1 MLTENHHKVDPDI
14 ARSIVVSG
22 VPESQSPNSV
32 DRAHHDIQCIYS
44 RIECIPSMV
53 FRMGI
58 KNSSRPRLLKV
69 VLPSSRFQ
77 IETIKRAPRLRF
89 FSQRGVYIRP
99 SLTKEERERR
109 REARQ
114 KNSDRNNNTAVETTQ
129 RNNSERAK
137 FDGYHFTG
145 KPPTSPRL
153 EPRIKCILSNIRSLI
168 KNYNSLVL
176 LLLHENYDLVLITET
191 WLTSK
196 HDTTPLLGVVSSQYD
211 VLRCDRLQKRGG
223 GVLAL
228 IKNTM
233 SYEIVHKESLND
245 AFEILIVDLIIRH
258 QTFRLILVY
267 RTPICNTH
275 NCSCCA
281 SCSNAPSLIV
291 GDFNLADIDWHVDNQ
306 FADCNSISR
315 DFLDMF
321 RSHNFVQFVKNPS
334 RGDSYLDLVLCNDD
348 HLIHR
353 LEMQAPIGNS
363 DHASIIFDLN
373 VSSLNVAPRRWIRD
387 FNKANYGAIGNY
399 LSDIDWVGSFATV
412 NSIEEKYELFITIL
426 NDAIS
431 IFVPLVHASKN
442 VRYKIPRYLERMICQ
457 RSRLWKNAV
466 SGDCDASWDEYKT
479 FDMKLN
485 KCMTK
490 YNAYLERKITEST
503 DPTKLFTYITKRLK
517 DTKKIPALRIDET
530 TLAILDGDKA
540 EVLAESFQKRLIMR
554 RGADEEKKKPSETQ
568 KQCTTRCVR

>member
-1 MLTENHHKVDPDI
+1 MREVFLLTSKLLLMFYLKRRRKSLFSPASEENESLRAKLKNSLPTGNRDVTKQKSTSPIPTSNADRESSQVDPDI

-32 DRAHHDIQCIYS
+32 DRAHHDIQCICS
-44 RIECIPSMV
+44 LLNFLGIECIPSMV

-129 RNNSERAK
+129 RSNSERAK
-137 FDGYHFTG
+137 
-145 KPPTSPRL
+145 
-153 EPRIKCILSNIRSLI
+153 
-168 KNYNSLVL
+168 
-176 LLLHENYDLVLITET
+176 T

-275 NCSCCA
+275 NCSLLCKVISDF

-291 GDFNLADIDWHVDNQ
+291 GDFNLADIDWHVDDQ

-353 LEMQAPIGNS
+353 LEMQAPNR
-363 DHASIIFDLN
+363 
-373 VSSLNVAPRRWIRD
+373 SLNVAPRRWIRD

-431 IFVPLVHASKN
+431 IFVPLVHAS
-442 VRYKIPRYLERMICQ
+442 RER
-457 RSRLWKNAV
+457 
-466 SGDCDASWDEYKT
+466 
-479 FDMKLN
+479 
-485 KCMTK
+485 
-490 YNAYLERKITEST
+490 
-503 DPTKLFTYITKRLK
+503 
-517 DTKKIPALRIDET
+517 
-530 TLAILDGDKA
+530 
-540 EVLAESFQKRLIMR
+540 
-554 RGADEEKKKPSETQ
+554 
-568 KQCTTRCVR
+568 